1 MSNIPDNLMY
11 DASHEWIR
19 IEGDVATIGITDHAQ
34 DQLGDLV
41 FVELP
46 DVGDELEKG
55 DSCAVVESV
64 KAASDVYSPL
74 SGEVLEVNEEL
85 ADSPESI
92 NESPYEAGWLFKLRV
107 TGDTDHLVD
116 AAGYQALLDS

>member
-19 IEGDVATIGITDHAQ
+19 IEGDVATVGITDHAQ

-107 TGDTDHLVD
+107 TGATDHLVD